1 MSPMIKLP
9 LTVEHALLGFLRRKP
24 MHAYEM
30 HRLLLGAESLGLV
43 WRLKQSQ
50 LYALLGRLEDE
61 GYIESVVEPQETR
74 PSRKILRLTPSGQAA
89 YQRWISTPVEHGRD
103 FRIEFLAKL
112 FFAQQDGPAAV
123 SGLIERQRRACQ
135 SWLVDLHAQA
145 NAIRTDRPYD
155 WLVLQFRIG
164 QTQAI
169 LSWLDT
175 TEAVLDTPAFAHSLS
190 TRTVE
195 TAR

>member
-1 MSPMIKLP
+1 MSPMVKLP
-9 LTVEHALLGFLRRKP
+9 LTVEHALLGLLRDTP

-30 HRLLLGAESLGLV
+30 HRLLVNAEALGLV

-50 LYALLGRLEDE
+50 LYALLGRLEE
-61 GYIESVVEPQETR
+61 AGYITSIVEPQTAR
-74 PSRKILRLTPSGQAA
+74 PSRKILQLTPGGKAA
-89 YQRWISTPVEHGRD
+89 FERWIGTPVEHGRD

-112 FFAQQDGPAAV
+112 FFAQQDGAAAI
-123 SGLIERQRRACQ
+123 GALIERQRRACQ

-145 NAIRTDRPYD
+145 NALRATRPYD

-175 TEAVLDTPAFAHSLS
+175 TEAMLKASAAAHSLS
-190 TRTVE
+190 TGP
-195 TAR
+195 